1 MCGTEINIS
10 SSHAD
15 FSTALLR
22 LFNLMSQK
30 RVLVDGGR
38 VSEWWGVEKR
48 YHMKENRKA
57 SFPGTH

>member
-38 VSEWWGVEKR
+38 VSEWWG
-48 YHMKENRKA
+48 
-57 SFPGTH
+57 